1 MASSKLTDTKIK
13 TLRPKDKTYR
23 ILDADR
29 LYIEVRPTGVKIWRL
44 KFVLNGKESSMSL
57 GEYPL
62 MTLAEAR
69 TAREEART
77 KLSKGINPVEDRRR
91 EKENLRESV
100 ANTFNSIANEF
111 LLERLSGKSQR
122 YKDQF
127 KNSLDKDISPIIGSK
142 NIKDVTAAD
151 ILKILRM
158 SVDRVKKES
167 NGRYSGE
174 YAALQNRKFIGAV
187 ARYAIATLRAEN
199 DPTYAVRD
207 VIKRPEIKHAQALSK
222 EQKNIVRANIEN
234 YAGTQTVK
242 NAGLILLYTMLR
254 AVEIRR
260 MQWSWVDFEER
271 LITFPREAMKK
282 NRAHTLPMSTQVIG
296 VLKDQYQNSG
306 NKPLVFPSAYK
317 GKNADGMLAKE
328 TLNNMLGY
336 LGLKGVT
343 THDFRATAST
353 SLNEK
358 GYDENWIEAQLAHA
372 DINKTRASYNHAKY
386 LEGRRKMMQDWAD
399 MVDEWGSE

>member
-1 MASSKLTDTKIK
+1 MASSKLSDAKIK
-13 TLRPKDKTYR
+13 TLKPKDKTYR

-29 LYIEVRPTGVKIWRL
+29 LYIEVRPSGVKIWRL

-69 TAREEART
+69 ASREDART
-77 KLSKGINPVEDRRR
+77 KLSKGISPVEDRRR
-91 EKENLRESV
+91 EKESLRESV
-100 ANTFNSIANEF
+100 ANTFNSIATEF

-122 YKDQF
+122 YQDQF
-127 KNSLDKDISPIIGSK
+127 KNSLEKDISPVIGSK

-187 ARYAIATLRAEN
+187 ARYAIATLRADN

-222 EQKNIVRANIEN
+222 DEKNKVRANIET
-234 YAGTQTVK
+234 YGGTQTVK
-242 NAGLILLYTMLR
+242 NAGFILLYTMLR

-271 LITFPREAMKK
+271 VITFPREAMKK
-282 NRAHTLPMSTQVIG
+282 NRAHTLPLSTQVVNI
-296 VLKDQYQNSG
+296 LKVQYQISG
-306 NKPLVFPSAYK
+306 NNEFVFPAPFN
-317 GKNADGMLAKE
+317 GNRNGGMIAKE
-328 TLNNMLGY
+328 TLNSMLVY

-353 SLNEK
+353 ALNER

-372 DINKTRASYNHAKY
+372 DVNKTRASYNHAKY
-386 LEGRRKMMQDWAD
+386 MEDRRKMMQDWAD
-399 MVDEWGSE
+399 MVDGW